1 MSGTLPVNTF
11 NKITI
16 KNNTPTATSISISGR
31 RQSKQLAAQFW
42 TLDCEYAPLD
52 RTEAAQVMAFLNQ
65 QKNSLSSFD
74 VVLPQYSRP
83 AGTIRLVYPGAANAT
98 ISVAA
103 NAAIAATSVSVN
115 ADVLRPADFTSA
127 GTTATGALRAGDF
140 VKFTNHNKVYQLT
153 ADTTIDSSGNGT
165 LAIFPGL
172 YAAVTTTTDVTYWD
186 TPFTVFNTENTQEYQ
201 MTVGDVAGITLKL
214 HEAL

>member
-31 RQSKQLAAQFW
+31 RQSKQLAAQYW
-42 TLDCEYAPLD
+42 TLDCEYAALD
-52 RTEAAQVMAFLNQ
+52 RSESAQVMAFLNL

-74 VVLPQYSRP
+74 VVLPQYSRSN
-83 AGTIRLVYPGAANAT
+83 GTIKTVYNTVDST
-98 ISVAA
+98 ISVSA
-103 NAAIAATSVSVN
+103 NAAITATSVTIN
-115 ADVLRPADFTSA
+115 ADVLRPSNFTSA
-127 GTTATGALRAGDF
+127 GTTATGALKAGDF

-153 ADTTIDSSGNGT
+153 ADVTIDSSGTGT
-165 LAIFPGL
+165 LALFPGL
-172 YAAVTTTTDVTYWD
+172 YSAVTTTTNLTYWD
-186 TPFTVFNTENTQEYQ
+186 VPFTVFNSENTQEYQ
-201 MTVGDVAGITLKL
+201 MTVGDVTGITLKL

>member
-31 RQSKQLAAQFW
+31 RQSKQLAAQYW
-42 TLDCEYAPLD
+42 TLDCEYAALD
-52 RTEAAQVMAFLNQ
+52 RSESAQVMAFLNL

-74 VVLPQYSRP
+74 VVLPQYSRSN
-83 AGTIRLVYPGAANAT
+83 GTIKTVYGTADST
-98 ISVAA
+98 ISVSA
-103 NAAIAATSVSVN
+103 NAAITATSVTIN
-115 ADVLRPADFTSA
+115 ADVLRPSNFTAA

-153 ADTTIDSSGNGT
+153 ADVTIDASGNGT
-165 LAIFPGL
+165 LALFPGL
-172 YAAVTTTTDVTYWD
+172 YSAVTTTADLTYWD
-186 TPFTVFNTENTQEYQ
+186 VPFTVFNSENTQEYQ
-201 MTVGDVAGITLKL
+201 MTVGDVTGITLKL

>member
-31 RQSKQLAAQFW
+31 RQSKQLAAQYW
-42 TLDCEYAPLD
+42 TLDCEYAALD
-52 RTEAAQVMAFLNQ
+52 RSESAQVMAFLNL

-74 VVLPQYSRP
+74 VVLPQYSRSN
-83 AGTIRLVYPGAANAT
+83 GTIKTVYNTVDST
-98 ISVAA
+98 ISVSA
-103 NAAIAATSVSVN
+103 NAAITATSVTIN
-115 ADVLRPADFTSA
+115 ADVLRPSNFTSA
-127 GTTATGALRAGDF
+127 GTTATGALKAGDF

-153 ADTTIDSSGNGT
+153 ADVTIDSSGTGN
-165 LAIFPGL
+165 LALFPGL
-172 YAAVTTTTDVTYWD
+172 YSAVTTTADLTYWD
-186 TPFTVFNTENTQEYQ
+186 VPFTVFNSENTQEYQ
-201 MTVGDVAGITLKL
+201 MTVGDVTGITLKL

>member
-31 RQSKQLAAQFW
+31 RQSKQLAAQYW
-42 TLDCEYAPLD
+42 TLDCEYAALD
-52 RTEAAQVMAFLNQ
+52 RSESAQVMAFLNL

-74 VVLPQYSRP
+74 VVLPQYSRSN
-83 AGTIRLVYPGAANAT
+83 GTIKTVYNTVDST
-98 ISVAA
+98 ISVSA
-103 NAAIAATSVSVN
+103 NAAITATSVTIN
-115 ADVLRPADFTSA
+115 ADVLRPSNFTSA
-127 GTTATGALRAGDF
+127 GTTATGALKAGDF

-153 ADTTIDSSGNGT
+153 ADVTIDSSGNGN
-165 LAIFPGL
+165 LALFPGL
-172 YAAVTTTTDVTYWD
+172 YSAVTTTTNLTYWD
-186 TPFTVFNTENTQEYQ
+186 VPFTVFNSENTQEYQ
-201 MTVGDVAGITLKL
+201 MTVGDVTGITLKL

>member
-1 MSGTLPVNTF
+1 MSGTLPVNNF

-31 RQSKQLAAQFW
+31 RQSKQLAAQYW

-52 RTEAAQVMAFLNQ
+52 RSESAQVMAFLNQ
-65 QKNSLSSFD
+65 QSNSLSSFD

-83 AGTIRLVYPGAANAT
+83 NGTIKTVYGTTNST

-103 NAAIAATSVSVN
+103 NAAITATSISIN
-115 ADVLRPADFTSA
+115 ADVLRPSNFVSA
-127 GTTATGALRAGDF
+127 GTTATGALKAGDF

-153 ADTTIDSSGNGT
+153 ADVTIDSSGNGT
-165 LAIFPGL
+165 LNIFPGL
-172 YAAVTTTTDVTYWD
+172 YSAVTTTADLTYWD
-186 TPFTVFNTENTQEYQ
+186 VPFTVFNTENTQEYQ
-201 MTVGDVAGITLKL
+201 MTVGDVTGITLKL